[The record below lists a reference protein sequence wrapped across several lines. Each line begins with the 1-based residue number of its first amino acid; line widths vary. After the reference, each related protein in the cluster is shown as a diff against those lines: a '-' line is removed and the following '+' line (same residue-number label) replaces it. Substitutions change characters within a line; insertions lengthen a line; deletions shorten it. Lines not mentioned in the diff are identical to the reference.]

1 MVTKKKPDLEL
12 MNDKSPNLR
21 REVAERIASE
31 GGAFASE
38 HLPKMM
44 NDKDWGVR
52 WKVARGIGVEHL
64 PMMMNDKN
72 PDVREEVAKRIGIEH
87 LPKMMNDEDPFVCV
101 EVARRIGV
109 EHLPMMM
116 NDEDSDV
123 RLKVAERIDPK
134 FLGEMFGFDFSPEYQ
149 KGLIKILAKREDLRR
164 V

>member
-31 GGAFASE
+31 GGAFAS
-38 HLPKMM
+38 
-44 NDKDWGVR
+44 
-52 WKVARGIGVEHL
+52 
-64 PMMMNDKN
+64 
-72 PDVREEVAKRIGIEH
+72 EH